1 MELVYGL
8 QDEIHTVFKDWVK
21 TRRGEKIGNAKKSDI
36 FSGEF
41 WIGQNAVKLG
51 LADGIDSVH
60 SFARREYGDSVRLIE
75 VKKSN
80 PFEQLFDVMT
90 PEIRPQINAD
100 EVVEAMQKSTK
111 EESKFELR

>member
-1 MELVYGL
+1 M
-8 QDEIHTVFKDWVK
+8 
-21 TRRGEKIGNAKKSDI
+21 RRGEKIGNVKESEI

-60 SFARREYGDSVRLIE
+60 SFARREYGDSVRFIE
-75 VKKSN
+75 VKKKSN
-80 PFEQLFDVMT
+80 PFEQLFNVMT

-100 EVVEAMQKSTK
+100 EVVEAMQKSAK